1 MRCELSFCP
10 FAEAVVL
17 DRLRRLFGS
26 TRPVRAAG
34 HPRELLKAATNT
46 RLAVVALLVASV
58 CIVLTV
64 RYDTAS
70 EQATSQRE
78 RQLVGLFFDQ
88 LRLNLTSQ
96 MAGIANGFQVPSG
109 RSVRE
114 TLQSVHVSIVEN
126 TLIAPGSLEVFLLQD
141 EELIDAISLGSSDPR
156 QSFEIIREPV
166 RQLTGLFGKGAL
178 FSHSDMALV
187 GGRLAVISHA
197 VSSQAPMRAASRAPA
212 GAPPSLVT
220 VYWLDDAAQAELR
233 KQLLFPSMRI
243 EPGSAALAA
252 TTSAVTITNGD
263 GVALA
268 QLSWQ
273 LAHDRTNVRVQG
285 LMLAAVLAL
294 SAVWIGIASR
304 RKRREVHE
312 LVGEVEA
319 QVYDVAMRDPLTGL
333 LNRAS
338 FKRKLEGLVA
348 ARTGN
353 ELIGVVYVD
362 LDRFKQVND
371 GYGHLKGDELLC
383 AVTER
388 LRDLSDAGLTVARL
402 GGDEFALIVEYRTSP
417 EAIMAL
423 AEQACEGLGR
433 PFQLG
438 EVEALIGGSVGVSIC
453 PLDGEEHQELL
464 RRADIAMYRAKTAG
478 RSNTVRFDI
487 SMDNDVQELRALE
500 ADLRNAIERNEMSLA
515 YQPFWASD
523 GQTIVGVEALL
534 RWNHPKRGQVSPTF
548 FVPIAE
554 EAGLIHELGEWAI
567 ATAMRQAR
575 AWGGIILAVNISPI
589 QFKRP
594 ALAERIKELLDK
606 TGFEPERLEIEI
618 TEGVLMDDAEAAVK
632 FMRGFKEIGV
642 HIALD
647 DFGTGFSSLSYL
659 RRFPFDKLKVDQSF
673 VRALGSGHGT
683 AAIIHSVIALGRALG
698 MTVHAEGV
706 ETLEHHIFLRAAG
719 CHHLQGF
726 LFSRPLAAADMEL
739 LLASRTVRPA
749 PKSMLARAAAAAHVP
764 SPRTEAPTF
773 EQAGPDLGVQLRAR
787 VAEMKQALGG
797 AGTVNAGTVNAGA
810 GSAATS
816 DLHDRTAPEARPVR
830 ATGEDVDVDTL
841 PRLARR

>member
-1 MRCELSFCP
+1 MF
-10 FAEAVVL
+10 

-26 TRPVRAAG
+26 TRAGRAAA

-46 RLAVVALLVASV
+46 RLAVTALLVASV
-58 CIVLTV
+58 CIVLTI
-64 RYDTAS
+64 RYDSAS
-70 EQATSQRE
+70 EQTTLQRE
-78 RQLVGLFFDQ
+78 RQLVRLSFDQ
-88 LRLNLTSQ
+88 LRLNLTSHT
-96 MAGIANGFQVPSG
+96 AGIANGFQVPPG

-114 TLQSVHVSIVEN
+114 TLQSVHASIVES
-126 TLIAPGSLEVFLLQD
+126 TRIAADSLEVFLLQD
-141 EELIDAISLGSSDPR
+141 GAPIEAISPGRADPR
-156 QSFEIIREPV
+156 QRFEIVREPV
-166 RQLTGLFGKGAL
+166 GQMTGLFGKGAL
-178 FSHSDMALV
+178 FSHSDMVMV
-187 GGRLAVISHA
+187 GGQVAVISHA
-197 VSSQAPMRAASRAPA
+197 ISSQPTARAANRASA
-212 GAPPSLVT
+212 SAPPSLVA
-220 VYWLDDAAQAELR
+220 VYWLDDAAQAKLR
-233 KQLLFPSMRI
+233 KQLLSPSMTI
-243 EPGSAALAA
+243 EPNNAPLRAATAAVIIPNGEGEALAR
-252 TTSAVTITNGD
+252 
-263 GVALA
+263 
-268 QLSWQ
+268 LSWY
-273 LAHDRTNVRVQG
+273 LADDRSNVRLQG
-285 LMLAAVLAL
+285 LLLAGVLAL

-304 RKRREVHE
+304 RKRREVSE

-338 FKRKLEGLVA
+338 FKRKLEALVA
-348 ARTGN
+348 ARSGN

-388 LRDLSDAGLTVARL
+388 LRDLSDVGLTVARL
-402 GGDEFALIVEYRTSP
+402 GGDEFALIVEDRNTP

-423 AEQACEGLGR
+423 AEQACENLGL

-464 RRADIAMYRAKTAG
+464 RRADIAMYRAKTGG

-500 ADLRNAIERNEMSLA
+500 ADLRHAIERNEMTLA

-534 RWNHPKRGQVSPTF
+534 RWNHPKRGQVSPAY

-554 EAGLIHELGEWAI
+554 EAGLIHEMGEWAI
-567 ATAMRQAR
+567 ATAMRQTR
-575 AWGGIILAVNISPI
+575 PWGGVILAVNVSPI

-594 ALAERIKELLDK
+594 ALAERIKELLGE

-673 VRALGSGHGT
+673 VRALGSGPGT

-764 SPRTEAPTF
+764 PPRTEAPTF
-773 EQAGPDLGVQLRAR
+773 EQAGPDLGAQLRAR

-797 AGTVNAGTVNAGA
+797 AGTGGA
-810 GSAATS
+810 GMGSDAAAE
-816 DLHDRTAPEARPVR
+816 LHDKTAPETPPVR
-830 ATGEDVDVDTL
+830 AGGEDDGIDTL

>member
-1 MRCELSFCP
+1 MF
-10 FAEAVVL
+10 

-26 TRPVRAAG
+26 TRVGRAAA

-46 RLAVVALLVASV
+46 RLAVMALLVASV
-58 CIVLTV
+58 CIVLTI

-70 EQATSQRE
+70 EQTTLQRE
-78 RQLVGLFFDQ
+78 RQLVGLSFDQ
-88 LRLNLTSQ
+88 LRLNLTSHT
-96 MAGIANGFQVPSG
+96 AGIANGFQVPPG
-109 RSVRE
+109 RSIRE
-114 TLQSVHVSIVEN
+114 TLASVHASIVEN
-126 TLIAPGSLEVFLLQD
+126 TLIAPSSLEVFLLQD
-141 EELIDAISLGSSDPR
+141 GAPVEAISPGSADPR
-156 QSFEIIREPV
+156 QRFEIVRAPV
-166 RQLTGLFGKGAL
+166 GQMTGLFGKGAL
-178 FSHSDMALV
+178 FSHSDMVLV
-187 GGRLAVISHA
+187 GGQVAVISHA
-197 VSSQAPMRAASRAPA
+197 ISSQPPARAASRAPA
-212 GAPPSLVT
+212 GAPPSLVA
-220 VYWLDDAAQAELR
+220 VYWLDEAAQAKLR
-233 KQLLFPSMRI
+233 KQLLSPSMTI
-243 EPGSAALAA
+243 EPNNAVLRAA
-252 TTSAVTITNGD
+252 TTAVTITNGE
-263 GVALA
+263 GEALA
-268 QLSWQ
+268 RLSWD
-273 LAHDRTNVRVQG
+273 LADDRSNVRLQG
-285 LMLAAVLAL
+285 LLLAGVLAL

-304 RKRREVHE
+304 RKRREVNE

-338 FKRKLEGLVA
+338 FKRKLEALVA

-402 GGDEFALIVEYRTSP
+402 GGDEFALIVEDRNTP

-423 AEQACEGLGR
+423 AEQACENLGL

-464 RRADIAMYRAKTAG
+464 RRADIAMYRAKTGG

-500 ADLRNAIERNEMSLA
+500 ADLRHAIERNEMTLA

-534 RWNHPKRGQVSPTF
+534 RWNHPKRGQVSPAY

-554 EAGLIHELGEWAI
+554 EAGLIHEMGEWAI
-567 ATAMRQAR
+567 ATAMRQTR
-575 AWGGIILAVNISPI
+575 PWGGVILAVNVSPI

-594 ALAERIKELLDK
+594 ALAERIKELLGE

-673 VRALGSGHGT
+673 VRALGSGPGT

-749 PKSMLARAAAAAHVP
+749 PKSMLGRQAAAVHVP

-773 EQAGPDLGVQLRAR
+773 EQAGPDLGAQLRAR

-797 AGTVNAGTVNAGA
+797 AGAGSAGA

-816 DLHDRTAPEARPVR
+816 ELHDRTAPETPHVR
-830 ATGEDVDVDTL
+830 AAGEDDGIDTL

>member
-1 MRCELSFCP
+1 MV
-10 FAEAVVL
+10 AEAVMF

-26 TRPVRAAG
+26 TQAGRAAA

-46 RLAVVALLVASV
+46 RLAVTALLVASV
-58 CIVLTV
+58 CIVLTI
-64 RYDTAS
+64 RYDSAS
-70 EQATSQRE
+70 EQTTLQRE
-78 RQLVGLFFDQ
+78 RQLVWLSFDQ
-88 LRLNLTSQ
+88 LRLNLTSHT
-96 MAGIANGFQVPSG
+96 AGIANGFQVPPG

-114 TLQSVHVSIVEN
+114 TLASVHASIVESAR
-126 TLIAPGSLEVFLLQD
+126 IAADSLEVFLLQD
-141 EELIDAISLGSSDPR
+141 GAPIEAISPGRADPR
-156 QSFEIIREPV
+156 QRFEIVREPV
-166 RQLTGLFGKGAL
+166 GQMTGLFGKGAL
-178 FSHSDMALV
+178 FSHSDMVMV
-187 GGRLAVISHA
+187 GGQVAVISHA
-197 VSSQAPMRAASRAPA
+197 ISSQPTARAANRASA
-212 GAPPSLVT
+212 SAPPSLVA
-220 VYWLDDAAQAELR
+220 VYWLDEAAQAKLR
-233 KQLLFPSMRI
+233 KQLLSPSMTI
-243 EPGSAALAA
+243 EPSNAPLRAATAAVIISNGEGEALAR
-252 TTSAVTITNGD
+252 
-263 GVALA
+263 
-268 QLSWQ
+268 LSWF
-273 LAHDRTNVRVQG
+273 LADDRSNVRLQG
-285 LMLAAVLAL
+285 LLLAGILAL

-338 FKRKLEGLVA
+338 FKRKLEALVA

-388 LRDLSDAGLTVARL
+388 LRDLSAVGLTVARL
-402 GGDEFALIVEYRTSP
+402 GGDEFALIVEDRNTP

-423 AEQACEGLGR
+423 AEQACENLGL

-464 RRADIAMYRAKTAG
+464 RRADIAMYRAKTGG

-500 ADLRNAIERNEMSLA
+500 ADLRHAIERNEMSLA

-534 RWNHPKRGQVSPTF
+534 RWNHPKRGQVSPAF

-554 EAGLIHELGEWAI
+554 EAGLIHEMGEWAI
-567 ATAMRQAR
+567 ATAMRQTKP
-575 AWGGIILAVNISPI
+575 WGGVILAVNVSPM

-594 ALAERIKELLDK
+594 GLADRIKEMLGE

-673 VRALGSGHGT
+673 VRALGSGPGT

-739 LLASRTVRPA
+739 LMASRTVRPA
-749 PKSMLARAAAAAHVP
+749 PKSMLARAAAAAYVP
-764 SPRTEAPTF
+764 PPRMEAPTF
-773 EQAGPDLGVQLRAR
+773 EQAGPDLGAQLRAR

-797 AGTVNAGTVNAGA
+797 AGT
-810 GSAATS
+810 GSAGMGSDATAG
-816 DLHDRTAPEARPVR
+816 LHDSRAPEAPSVR
-830 ATGEDVDVDTL
+830 AGGEDDGIDTL

>member
-1 MRCELSFCP
+1 MF
-10 FAEAVVL
+10 

-26 TRPVRAAG
+26 TQAGRAAA

-46 RLAVVALLVASV
+46 RLAVTALLVASV
-58 CIVLTV
+58 CIVLTI
-64 RYDTAS
+64 RYDSAS
-70 EQATSQRE
+70 EQTTLQRE
-78 RQLVGLFFDQ
+78 RQLVWLSFDQ
-88 LRLNLTSQ
+88 LRLNLTSHT
-96 MAGIANGFQVPSG
+96 AGIANGFQVPPG

-114 TLQSVHVSIVEN
+114 TLASVHASIVESAR
-126 TLIAPGSLEVFLLQD
+126 IAADSLEVFLLQD
-141 EELIDAISLGSSDPR
+141 GAPIEAISPGRADPR
-156 QSFEIIREPV
+156 QRFEIVREPV
-166 RQLTGLFGKGAL
+166 GQMTGLFGKGAL
-178 FSHSDMALV
+178 FSHSDMVMV
-187 GGRLAVISHA
+187 GGQVAVISHA
-197 VSSQAPMRAASRAPA
+197 ISSQPTARAANRASA
-212 GAPPSLVT
+212 SAPPSLVA
-220 VYWLDDAAQAELR
+220 VYWLDEAAQAKLR
-233 KQLLFPSMRI
+233 KQLLSPSMTI
-243 EPGSAALAA
+243 EPSNAPLRAATAAVIISNGEGEALAR
-252 TTSAVTITNGD
+252 
-263 GVALA
+263 
-268 QLSWQ
+268 LSWF
-273 LAHDRTNVRVQG
+273 LADDRSNVRLQG
-285 LMLAAVLAL
+285 LLLAGILAL

-338 FKRKLEGLVA
+338 FKRKLEALVA

-388 LRDLSDAGLTVARL
+388 LRDLSAVGLTVARL
-402 GGDEFALIVEYRTSP
+402 GGDEFALIVEDRNTP
-417 EAIMAL
+417 ESIMAL
-423 AEQACEGLGR
+423 AEQACENLGL

-464 RRADIAMYRAKTAG
+464 RRADIAMYRAKTGG

-500 ADLRNAIERNEMSLA
+500 ADLRHAIERNEMSLA

-534 RWNHPKRGQVSPTF
+534 RWNHPKRGQVSPAF

-554 EAGLIHELGEWAI
+554 EAGLIHEMGEWAI
-567 ATAMRQAR
+567 ATAMRQTKP
-575 AWGGIILAVNISPI
+575 WGGVILAVNVSPM

-594 ALAERIKELLDK
+594 GLADRIKEMLGE

-673 VRALGSGHGT
+673 VRALGSGPGT

-739 LLASRTVRPA
+739 LMASRTVRPA
-749 PKSMLARAAAAAHVP
+749 PKSMLARAAAAAYVP
-764 SPRTEAPTF
+764 PPRMEAPTF
-773 EQAGPDLGVQLRAR
+773 EQAGPDLGAQLRAR
-787 VAEMKQALGG
+787 VAEMKQALGS
-797 AGTVNAGTVNAGA
+797 AGT
-810 GSAATS
+810 GSAGMGS
-816 DLHDRTAPEARPVR
+816 DAIAELHGSTAPEAPSVR
-830 ATGEDVDVDTL
+830 AGGEDDGIDTL

>member
-1 MRCELSFCP
+1 MLE
-10 FAEAVVL
+10 
-17 DRLRRLFGS
+17 RLRRLFGP
-26 TRPVRAAG
+26 RPGRAHA
-34 HPRELLKAATNT
+34 HPRELLKAATNM
-46 RLAVVALLVASV
+46 RLAVVALLVGSV
-58 CIVLTV
+58 CIVLTI

-70 EQATSQRE
+70 EKTTLQRE
-78 RQLVGLFFDQ
+78 QQLVELSFDQ
-88 LRLNLTSQ
+88 LRLNLTSHI
-96 MAGIANGFQVPSG
+96 AGIANGFQVPSG

-114 TLQSVHVSIVEN
+114 TLQSVHASIVEN
-126 TLIAPGSLEVFLLQD
+126 TLIAPASLEVFLLQD
-141 EELIDAISLGSSDPR
+141 GAPIDTISPVSGDL
-156 QSFEIIREPV
+156 QQTFERIREPV
-166 RQLTGLFGKGAL
+166 SQLMGLFGKGAL
-178 FSHSDMALV
+178 FSHSDMVLV
-187 GGRLAVISHA
+187 GGQLAVISHA
-197 VSSQAPMRAASRAPA
+197 VSSQPPVRAASRAST
-212 GAPPSLVT
+212 GAPPSLVA
-220 VYWLDDAAQAELR
+220 VYWLDEAAQAKLR
-233 KQLLFPSMRI
+233 KQLLSPSMRI
-243 EPGSAALAA
+243 EPGSAALPAK
-252 TTSAVTITNGD
+252 TFAVTIANREGL
-263 GVALA
+263 ALA
-268 QLSWQ
+268 TLSWQ
-273 LAHDRTNVRVQG
+273 LADDRTNMRVQG
-285 LMLAAVLAL
+285 LMLASVLAL

-338 FKRKLEGLVA
+338 FKRKLEALVA
-348 ARTGN
+348 ARSGN
-353 ELIGVVYVD
+353 ELIGIVYVD

-388 LRDLSDAGLTVARL
+388 LRDLSDSGLTVSRL
-402 GGDEFALIVEYRTSP
+402 GGDEFALIVEDRNTP

-423 AEQACEGLGR
+423 AERACDCLGH

-438 EVEALIGGSVGVSIC
+438 EVEAQIGGSVGVSIC

-464 RRADIAMYRAKTAG
+464 RRADIAMYRAKTGG

-500 ADLRNAIERNEMSLA
+500 ADLRHAIERNEMSLV

-534 RWNHPKRGQVSPTF
+534 RWNHPKRGQVSPAF

-554 EAGLIHELGEWAI
+554 EAGLIHEMGEWAI
-567 ATAMRQAR
+567 ATAMRQTR
-575 AWGGIILAVNISPI
+575 SWGGIILAVNVSPI

-594 ALAERIKELLDK
+594 ALAERIKELLGE

-673 VRALGSGHGT
+673 VRALGSGPGT

-726 LFSRPLAAADMEL
+726 LFSKPLAAAEMEV

-749 PKSMLARAAAAAHVP
+749 PKSMLARQAAAAHVP
-764 SPRTEAPTF
+764 LPRTQNPTF
-773 EQAGPDLGVQLRAR
+773 EQAGPDLGAQLRAR
-787 VAEMKQALGG
+787 VAEMKEALGG
-797 AGTVNAGTVNAGA
+797 NHSGGA
-810 GSAATS
+810 VRADRQDQIMS
-816 DLHDRTAPEARPVR
+816 DADPVR
-830 ATGEDVDVDTL
+830 VASEDDGFDAL

>member
-1 MRCELSFCP
+1 MF
-10 FAEAVVL
+10 
-17 DRLRRLFGS
+17 DRLWRLFGS
-26 TRPVRAAG
+26 TRAGRAAA

-46 RLAVVALLVASV
+46 RLAVTALLVASV
-58 CIVLTV
+58 CIVLTI
-64 RYDTAS
+64 RYDSAS
-70 EQATSQRE
+70 EQTTLQRE
-78 RQLVGLFFDQ
+78 RQLVRLSFDQ
-88 LRLNLTSQ
+88 LRLNLTSHT
-96 MAGIANGFQVPSG
+96 AGIANGFQVPPG

-114 TLQSVHVSIVEN
+114 TLQSVHASIVES
-126 TLIAPGSLEVFLLQD
+126 TRIAADSLEVFLLQD
-141 EELIDAISLGSSDPR
+141 GAPIEAISPGRADPR
-156 QSFEIIREPV
+156 QRFEIVREPV
-166 RQLTGLFGKGAL
+166 GQMTGLFGKGAL
-178 FSHSDMALV
+178 FSHSDMVMV
-187 GGRLAVISHA
+187 GGQVAVISHA
-197 VSSQAPMRAASRAPA
+197 ISTQPTARAANRASA
-212 GAPPSLVT
+212 SAPPSLVA
-220 VYWLDDAAQAELR
+220 VYWLDDAAQAKLR
-233 KQLLFPSMRI
+233 KQLLSPSMTI
-243 EPGSAALAA
+243 EPNNAPLRAATAAVIIPNGEGEALAR
-252 TTSAVTITNGD
+252 
-263 GVALA
+263 
-268 QLSWQ
+268 LSWY
-273 LAHDRTNVRVQG
+273 LADDRSNVRLQG
-285 LMLAAVLAL
+285 LLLAGVLAL

-319 QVYDVAMRDPLTGL
+319 QVYDMAMRDPLTGL

-338 FKRKLEGLVA
+338 FKRKLEALVA
-348 ARTGN
+348 ARSGN

-388 LRDLSDAGLTVARL
+388 LRDLSDVGLTVARL
-402 GGDEFALIVEYRTSP
+402 GGDEFALIVEDRNTP

-423 AEQACEGLGR
+423 AEQACENLGL

-464 RRADIAMYRAKTAG
+464 RRADIAMYRAKTGG

-500 ADLRNAIERNEMSLA
+500 ADLRHAIERNEMTLA

-523 GQTIVGVEALL
+523 GQTILGVEALL
-534 RWNHPKRGQVSPTF
+534 RWNHPKRGQVSPAY

-554 EAGLIHELGEWAI
+554 EAGLIHEMGEWAI
-567 ATAMRQAR
+567 AAAMRQTKP
-575 AWGGIILAVNISPI
+575 WGGIILAVNVSPM

-594 ALAERIKELLDK
+594 GLADRIKELLGE

-673 VRALGSGHGT
+673 VRALGSGPGT

-739 LLASRTVRPA
+739 LMASRTVRPA

-764 SPRTEAPTF
+764 PPRMEAPTF
-773 EQAGPDLGVQLRAR
+773 EQAGPDLGAQLRAR

-797 AGTVNAGTVNAGA
+797 AGTGGA
-810 GSAATS
+810 EMGSDATAE
-816 DLHDRTAPEARPVR
+816 LHDLTAPEASSVR
-830 ATGEDVDVDTL
+830 AGGEDDGIDTL